1 MLSNTKILGLL
12 LVGLAICSCAMYL
25 LSGVADESLGG
36 FESASYAQY
45 QIDMSGASSFTN
57 ASIDE
62 INDGGLV
69 LRRTDVLKSRNSLF
83 RHRSARFVS
92 SASVPSVS
100 SISGGS
106 AGARMTIH
114 TTSSAEFHSFGG
126 GGSAVGNIGGT
137 LRTSTHNQSSAM
149 SAAPIYATS
158 GNTQFLAYRG
168 EKQSSEFDSGA
179 TLMVQSAAIADNTQ
193 ITQGNPFLSNS
204 YEHLINNG
212 SLKGG
217 ALYANAINRVAP
229 TVGNYWDYYNAWLN
243 SLVGD
248 TESGWLYDGE
258 GGMTYFDKAG
268 LEAAWEQFEAFL
280 ESQGVMPGTVSWDT
294 SWDAFW
300 AWFSAYGEEGSYD
313 SNHMNEWYRLPLPDG
328 SWLLCVMALLYAVVI
343 YIRQR
348 IKLLSNKNN
357 MNDITR

>member
-106 AGARMTIH
+106 AGACMTIH

-158 GNTQFLAYRG
+158 GNTYRMNRST
-168 EKQSSEFDSGA
+168 ESA
-179 TLMVQSAAIADNTQ
+179 TISMNGTTFVESPNTDAPAAIIASSSSFNNSMLLGLHNASIGYNSTMMNYGVINPKGVPGLDIAD
-193 ITQGNPFLSNS
+193 F
-204 YEHLINNG
+204 
-212 SLKGG
+212 
-217 ALYANAINRVAP
+217 A
-229 TVGNYWDYYNAWLN
+229 AWLED
-243 SLVGD
+243 LIGD
-248 TESGWLYDGE
+248 SDSGWLYSDDE
-258 GGMTYFDKAG
+258 DREYFDLVRLKEIFDEMYTDESGQLISGAPFS
-268 LEAAWEQFEAFL
+268 WEDFL
-280 ESQGVMPGTVSWDT
+280 
-294 SWDAFW
+294 
-300 AWFSAYGEEGSYD
+300 AWFYANGKDNSEGYGE
-313 SNHMNEWYRLPLPDG
+313 NNEWYRLPLPDG
-328 SWLLCVMALLYAVVI
+328 VGVLLLLALLNAFVI
-343 YIRQR
+343 YMRSR
-348 IKLLSNKNN
+348 ERKYSVEENERNSVRK
-357 MNDITR
+357 T